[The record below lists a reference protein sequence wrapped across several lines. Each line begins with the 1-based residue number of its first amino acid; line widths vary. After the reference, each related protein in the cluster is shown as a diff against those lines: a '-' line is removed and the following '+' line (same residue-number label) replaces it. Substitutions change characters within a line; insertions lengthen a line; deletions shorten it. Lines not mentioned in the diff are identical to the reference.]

1 MPEETGFGEEA
12 FTVRAHFNRV
22 VSTQGISFSHQW
34 LFFIT
39 IDRQEIVLVNPF
51 TSFGNEEFN
60 PCG

>member
-1 MPEETGFGEEA
+1 MPEEAGFGEEA
-12 FTVRAHFNRV
+12 FTVRAHFNWV

-34 LFFIT
+34 FFFIA

-51 TSFGNEEFN
+51 TSFGNEEFY